1 MDLEKKSQQSYQ
13 GDLRVRFLA
22 FGNGTLQALHDRSVG
37 FFRRQIILSVKE
49 RDPDRKDDPYLAEK
63 LCSEAEGIFLWALEG
78 LQRLIR
84 NEYKFTLSTQAEE
97 NMAEAVAEGN
107 NLVEFMKSEGYFR
120 FKADGQ
126 ITSKELYAL
135 YELWCDENSGKA
147 VSPKSFG
154 NYMCQNEKQLNL
166 ERSNNVRNR
175 DGRRVWGFWGMEP
188 VVKLYV

>member
-1 MDLEKKSQQSYQ
+1 MDIERKGQQSIQRPLY
-13 GDLRVRFLA
+13 VRFLC
-22 FGNGTLQALHDRSVG
+22 FGNGSLGALYDRSYG
-37 FFRRQIILSVKE
+37 FYRRQIILTAKE
-49 RDPDRKDDPYLAEK
+49 REPGRMDDRFLAEK
-63 LCSEAEGIFLWALEG
+63 LKAEAEGIFLWCLEG
-78 LQRLIR
+78 LRRLIR
-84 NEYKFTLSTQAEE
+84 NNYEFTISDAAKANLEE
-97 NMAEAVAEGN
+97 AISDSN
-107 NLVEFMKSEGYFR
+107 NIPRFLESEGYFR

-126 ITSKELYAL
+126 ITSKEMYAL